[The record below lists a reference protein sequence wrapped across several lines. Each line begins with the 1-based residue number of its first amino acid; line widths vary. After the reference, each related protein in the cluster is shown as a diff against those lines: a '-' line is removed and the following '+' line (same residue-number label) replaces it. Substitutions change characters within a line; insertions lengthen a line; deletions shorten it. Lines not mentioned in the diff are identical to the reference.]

1 MVLLIFNYYC
11 SRLVGILASDGEL
24 TATAATKGTHF
35 VRLCTFRDIPIV
47 FFQNTPSDLEYL
59 APGGNEGLTVK
70 SRAQMMS
77 AVACAT
83 VPKITVV
90 VGGGYGPSSFAM
102 GGRALQPNFLFS
114 WPHARQ
120 AIASPDHQLQTMR
133 QQQGLA
139 ERDIDPAL
147 LDRLEEECAIHPP
160 SNLVTDAVILPH
172 ETRQVLSQALDICT
186 VYRQPPLS
194 EHRLNVLRM

>member
-1 MVLLIFNYYC
+1 MVLLIFNYYFC

-102 GGRALQPNFLFS
+102 VRLFFHLQYKYMCFACVAHCMYMF
-114 WPHARQ
+114 RK
-120 AIASPDHQLQTMR
+120 
-133 QQQGLA
+133 
-139 ERDIDPAL
+139 
-147 LDRLEEECAIHPP
+147 
-160 SNLVTDAVILPH
+160 
-172 ETRQVLSQALDICT
+172 
-186 VYRQPPLS
+186 
-194 EHRLNVLRM
+194 

>member
-1 MVLLIFNYYC
+1 MVFNYSC

-24 TATAATKGTHF
+24 TANAATKGTHF

-90 VGGGYGPSSFAM
+90 VGGSFGPSSFAM
-102 GGRALQPNFLFS
+102 VRLFLLLFFLYLQYKSMCFACV
-114 WPHARQ
+114 ARCMYVQ
-120 AIASPDHQLQTMR
+120 K
-133 QQQGLA
+133 
-139 ERDIDPAL
+139 
-147 LDRLEEECAIHPP
+147 
-160 SNLVTDAVILPH
+160 VK
-172 ETRQVLSQALDICT
+172 
-186 VYRQPPLS
+186 
-194 EHRLNVLRM
+194 

>member
-1 MVLLIFNYYC
+1 MVFNYSC

-24 TATAATKGTHF
+24 TANAATKGTHF

-90 VGGGYGPSSFAM
+90 VGGGFGPSSFAM
-102 GGRALQPNFLFS
+102 VRLFFYIFIPPVQIYVLCLCGTLYVCSESKVRIVMLAL
-114 WPHARQ
+114 
-120 AIASPDHQLQTMR
+120 
-133 QQQGLA
+133 
-139 ERDIDPAL
+139 
-147 LDRLEEECAIHPP
+147 
-160 SNLVTDAVILPH
+160 
-172 ETRQVLSQALDICT
+172 
-186 VYRQPPLS
+186 
-194 EHRLNVLRM
+194 